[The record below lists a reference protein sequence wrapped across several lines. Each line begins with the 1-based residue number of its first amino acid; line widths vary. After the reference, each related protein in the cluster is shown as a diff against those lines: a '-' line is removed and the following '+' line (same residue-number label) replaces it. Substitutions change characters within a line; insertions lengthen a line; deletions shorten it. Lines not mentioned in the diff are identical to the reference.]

1 MERRFNND
9 KRSKERTGPSGGGS
23 MFQNVKNMYETKIEL
38 QIIAMRRKAQKL
50 EEATNHFEK
59 LCKKEKKCTK
69 QKLKP

>member
-1 MERRFNND
+1 
-9 KRSKERTGPSGGGS
+9 